1 MEEVENVEVEEVESD
16 EEVTQEK
23 DITTEET
30 ETEETEESDETG
42 EEEGAADQEE
52 TEEQKKEKALLAKA
66 QDEKRKRQEAEK
78 RIEALEKRF
87 QEAEERSKSPQP
99 LDEQRL
105 NDYFGE
111 LRDEIDTLRLSGK
124 HLEAEQKELQ
134 RDKLIN
140 EYIKYKED
148 LAKHQTTQTTAQQHQ
163 QKAQQLA
170 QQIDSAAEFYAQ
182 ENKIP
187 KEVFMKM
194 GQKWQEVVQT
204 DQLRARK
211 FWETAHYQGPV
222 AAIEY
227 AHREVKSIMEQE
239 STEVESTKQKK
250 ESGKEKQV
258 GGGAKTNVKS
268 AGSWDDLMKKPT
280 SEIVAFKKSNPA
292 AYQKLLDKA
301 MK

>member
-1 MEEVENVEVEEVESD
+1 MEEVENIEVEEVESD
-16 EEVTQEK
+16 DEVTQEK
-23 DITTEET
+23 DTTAEAT
-30 ETEETEESDETG
+30 ETVSEESDETG

-52 TEEQKKEKALLAKA
+52 TDEQRKQKALLAKA

-87 QEAEERSKSPQP
+87 QEAEERAKGPQP
-99 LDEQRL
+99 LDEHRL

-140 EYIKYKED
+140 EYIKYKDD
-148 LAKHQTTQTTAQQHQ
+148 LTKHQKTQTTAQQNQ

-170 QQIDSAAEFYAQ
+170 QQIDGAAEFYAQ

-187 KEVFMKM
+187 QEVFIQM
-194 GQKWQEVVQT
+194 GKKWQEVVQS

-239 STEVESTKQKK
+239 TKEVESVKEKK
-250 ESGKEKQV
+250 ETGKEKQV
-258 GGGAKTNVKS
+258 GGGGKTNVKS
-268 AGSWDDLMKKPT
+268 AGSWDDLMKK
-280 SEIVAFKKSNPA
+280 SSQEIAAFKKSNPS
-292 AYQKLLDKA
+292 AYNKLLDKA